1 MTRIFNYLIPIF
13 LVYRVIQL
21 KSTVSVLREEKLTGK
36 GASGAISEAATRGDK
51 AAEAY
56 NWHSEPGASDPS
68 NRSQTDEY
76 SNKN

>member
-36 GASGAISEAATRGDK
+36 AASGPISEAATRGDK
-51 AAEAY
+51 AAERAG
-56 NWHSEPGASDPS
+56 SRGAGSKS
-68 NRSQTDEY
+68 RERSRGP
-76 SNKN
+76 K